1 MLMRG
6 SATRCIHRYRPL
18 LHDLI
23 NLKFNYCSTR

>member
-6 SATRCIHRYRPL
+6 SATRCIPRYRPL

-23 NLKFNYCSTR
+23 DLKFTYCSTR